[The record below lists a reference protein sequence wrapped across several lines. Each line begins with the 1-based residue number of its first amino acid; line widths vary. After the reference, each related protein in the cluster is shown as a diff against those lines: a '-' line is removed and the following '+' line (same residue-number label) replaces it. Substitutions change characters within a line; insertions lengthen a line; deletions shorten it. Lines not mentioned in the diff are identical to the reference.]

1 MANGNDRRKD
11 SIGAMIAT
19 LARIQSQRLNAGAQA
34 AGMQPGFRRIH
45 WELTRQDGVSQRELA
60 HCTGLSA
67 PTVSIALSKM
77 QLEGLIT
84 RRIDEMDTRRV
95 KVYLTEKGRAL
106 DLSMRNVFT
115 SNEEFLTGPLTAEEK
130 ETLTALLEKMLDA
143 AR

>member
-19 LARIQSQRLNAGAQA
+19 LARIHSQRLNAGAQA

-115 SNEEFLTGPLTAEEK
+115 SNEESLTGPLTAEEK
-130 ETLTALLEKMLDA
+130 ETLTVLLEKMLDA